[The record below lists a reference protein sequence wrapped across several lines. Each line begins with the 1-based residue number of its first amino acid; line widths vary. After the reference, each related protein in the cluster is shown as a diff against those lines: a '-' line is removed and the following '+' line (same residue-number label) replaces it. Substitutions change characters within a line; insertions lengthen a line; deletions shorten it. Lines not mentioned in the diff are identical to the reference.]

1 MLSPKRTKYRKRHRV
16 RRNGRAA
23 TGNTVTF
30 GDFGLQSAAPAWV
43 TARQLEASRR
53 VLTRYVRRG
62 GKLWIRVFPDKAVT
76 RRPAE
81 TRRGSGKGSP
91 EFWVAVVRPG
101 TVVFEI
107 AGISESSAREARR
120 IASSK
125 RPRKTT
131 FVARPALFLPLIVF
145 LKHFE

>member
-1 MLSPKRTKYRKRHRV
+1 MLSPKRTKYRKPHRG
-16 RRNGRAA
+16 RTRGRAL
-23 TGNTVTF
+23 TGHTVAF
-30 GDFGLQSAAPAWV
+30 GDFGLQATEPGWLTS
-43 TARQLEASRR
+43 RQLEASRR

-62 GKLWIRVFPDKAVT
+62 GQVWIRVFPDKAVT

-101 TVVFEI
+101 TVVFELSGVPE
-107 AGISESSAREARR
+107 ASAREARR

-125 RPRKTT
+125 RPRKST
-131 FVARPALFLPLIVF
+131 FIQRSP
-145 LKHFE
+145 